1 MIAKLSGQLVEKKE
15 NSVVINVQGIYYEV
29 MVPASVMQRVKDT
42 VDTNGNIQLIIYH
55 YIQLSPSSGTPM
67 LIGFLSEIER
77 DFFQKFITV
86 SGIGPRAAVKALNQ
100 PISEIAQAID
110 KGDQVYLKTLPGI
123 GIQKAKEI
131 IAKLQGKVGKY
142 GLIQDRTVI
151 RASVATKTAD
161 WQEEALT
168 VLLQLQYKKPEAMDM
183 IRKARRAQQIV
194 REGGFAFG
202 KVFSTC
208 PLNWGLEEAR
218 CPQAVAKVVD
228 ACLHPLYEIDHG
240 KTTLSYNPEEKGKKI
255 SVTEAFAAMG
265 ASFAHLTKP
274 DFAALMEGTQ
284 KHVDYR
290 WERLKAMSGSSA
302 L

>member
-151 RASVATKTAD
+151 RASVATK
-161 WQEEALT
+161 
-168 VLLQLQYKKPEAMDM
+168 
-183 IRKARRAQQIV
+183 R
-194 REGGFAFG
+194 
-202 KVFSTC
+202 
-208 PLNWGLEEAR
+208 
-218 CPQAVAKVVD
+218 
-228 ACLHPLYEIDHG
+228 H
-240 KTTLSYNPEEKGKKI
+240 
-255 SVTEAFAAMG
+255 
-265 ASFAHLTKP
+265 
-274 DFAALMEGTQ
+274 
-284 KHVDYR
+284 
-290 WERLKAMSGSSA
+290 
-302 L
+302 